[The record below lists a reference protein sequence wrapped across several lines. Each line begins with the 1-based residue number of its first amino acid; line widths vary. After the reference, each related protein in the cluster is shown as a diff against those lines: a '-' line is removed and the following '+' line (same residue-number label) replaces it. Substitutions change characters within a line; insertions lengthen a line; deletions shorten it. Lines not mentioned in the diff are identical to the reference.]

1 MLNRGC
7 RAEATIV
14 VDDLPESWVGYQDNV
29 IPVKKFRG
37 EPADNELD
45 LLLGFLEKLSPM
57 DDIRP
62 VPKGQWRDRAVI
74 PERHDSLH
82 GPGHKGKQGLPSVS
96 SSFAT

>member
-1 MLNRGC
+1 LLNRGC

-29 IPVKKFRG
+29 IPVKKFRDRNS
-37 EPADNELD
+37 EANLRDNELD

-82 GPGHKGKQGLPSVS
+82 G
-96 SSFAT
+96 ADR